1 MDWTGGAR
9 RRFAPKKNNATIQR
23 QKAYFAKARAALNNT
38 NPSNTPLQPFT
49 NHSNPGSR
57 GRLLSHQSLLEN
69 ETALELY
76 ARSRMSTQ
84 GLGGEEKRHG
94 WETRPSSRKREPKPS
109 RSRSPSAISVIS
121 INSRRASLTQ
131 SRQAKEQQRPH
142 HHITPAAANMNE
154 EERLL
159 HANRRRL
166 LAQGDWLGLAPTQPL
181 RMKFSTSHDKD
192 RIGKRRKVDSVRS
205 KKEEPAGQRLITPL
219 FDERLLQQDHFMSGA
234 LRRDDF
240 HFKIGTDA
248 LATQTQPS
256 NRSYTPGKTSL
267 IQPSTDFELLSE
279 ESMLLGPDDDTFD
292 PFQAPYESM
301 PPGQPSSPQTQ
312 HFCGVPDM
320 RRPRG
325 ERITEE
331 ERDTQSADIY
341 LQDEARPHDGG
352 IQRNE
357 QKPYEWFSDDGLPP
371 NTHGPTHQGGAHV
384 MAATHQR
391 GADESAPY
399 QLHERV
405 GDDRSSAPPCTAYS
419 SAADDDGND
428 DYDDDDELWRNFM
441 KAPKPGSSNPSIM
454 AVKSSSFH
462 MTTSQSSHRPILIR
476 LDESRDSP
484 LVSTPNGAGTQG
496 PRTHDHVQTVSEDTS
511 PEPTEGSRS
520 LAASLKQ
527 TEGFAM
533 QPPALV
539 GAAQDDEDHDALW
552 RQFVCGTQ
560 DDSDTS
566 SQLGLA
572 RRNQDRDAWYSPA
585 LVPASPSYMVSRLGT
600 SNHTTIGDGTML
612 MPGSMS
618 TPSRRRTTSPS
629 HDTKSPEEVEFTK
642 ALKAAVPDDNYD
654 DSIEDDE
661 PSAAQKHQAKNIHTT
676 ERSILNPKRFKPP
689 RERRSPPARPM
700 PTQFIARQPQL
711 QTANQ
716 GRSVY
721 DLVDSDGNSV
731 ARRYT
736 AGGARYLL

>member
-9 RRFAPKKNNATIQR
+9 RRFAPKKNNAIIQR

-38 NPSNTPLQPFT
+38 NPSTTPLQPFT
-49 NHSNPGSR
+49 NQSNPGSR
-57 GRLLSHQSLLEN
+57 GRMLSHQSLLESR
-69 ETALELY
+69 TGHELR
-76 ARSRMSTQ
+76 ARSRTSTQ
-84 GLGGEEKRHG
+84 GLGGEEKRYG
-94 WETRPSSRKREPKPS
+94 WETRPSSRRREPKPF
-109 RSRSPSAISVIS
+109 RSHSPSAISVNS
-121 INSRRASLTQ
+121 INSRRASSAH
-131 SRQAKEQQRPH
+131 SRQAKEQQMPY
-142 HHITPAAANMNE
+142 HHITAAAANMNE

-166 LAQGDWLGLAPTQPL
+166 LAQDDWLGLAPTQPL
-181 RMKFSTSHDKD
+181 RMKFSTSHDKV

-205 KKEEPAGQRLITPL
+205 KKGEPAGQRLFTPL
-219 FDERLLQQDHFMSGA
+219 FDERLPKQEHFMSGA
-234 LRRDDF
+234 LQRDDF

-267 IQPSTDFELLSE
+267 IQPSTEFERLSE

-292 PFQAPYESM
+292 PFQAPHEST

-312 HFCGVPDM
+312 HLCGVPNM
-320 RRPRG
+320 RGPRD
-325 ERITEE
+325 ERINDEDL
-331 ERDTQSADIY
+331 DTQSADIY
-341 LQDEARPHDGG
+341 IQDDARPHEVCV
-352 IQRNE
+352 QKHE
-357 QKPYEWFSDDGLPP
+357 QKPYEWLSDDGSPP
-371 NTHGPTHQGGAHV
+371 NMHGPTHQGGAHV
-384 MAATHQR
+384 MAATHRQ
-391 GADESAPY
+391 GADESAPS

-405 GDDRSSAPPCTAYS
+405 GDDRSSAPPSTANS
-419 SAADDDGND
+419 SAADDDDGND
-428 DYDDDDELWRNFM
+428 DDDDELWRNFM
-441 KAPKPGSSNPSIM
+441 KAAKPGSSNPSIM

-462 MTTSQSSHRPILIR
+462 ITTSQSSHRPILIR
-476 LDESRDSP
+476 HYESRDTP

-496 PRTHDHVQTVSEDTS
+496 PRTHGHVQTVSEDTS
-511 PEPTEGSRS
+511 PEPTEDSRS
-520 LAASLKQ
+520 PAASLKP

-539 GAAQDDEDHDALW
+539 GAAQDNEDHDALW

-572 RRNQDRDAWYSPA
+572 SRNQDRDGGYSPA
-585 LVPASPSYMVSRLGT
+585 LVPASPSYTVSGLGT

-618 TPSRRRTTSPS
+618 TASRRRTTPPN
-629 HDTKSPEEVEFTK
+629 HDTRSPEEGEFTK
-642 ALKAAVPDDNYD
+642 ALEAAARDGNDD

-661 PSAAQKHQAKNIHTT
+661 PSAVQRHQAKNIHAT
-676 ERSILNPKRFKPP
+676 ERSILNPRRFKPP
-689 RERRSPPARPM
+689 RKRRRSPARPM
-700 PTQFIARQPQL
+700 LTQFIARQPQL
-711 QTANQ
+711 QTAKQ

-731 ARRYT
+731 A
-736 AGGARYLL
+736 